1 MLFVLEQNVET
12 IKERKSTMKYIY
24 IFAGKK
30 SGVGAREARQA
41 GRRVCSTV
49 FY

>member
-24 IFAGKK
+24 IYSLKKK

-41 GRRVCSTV
+41 AVG
-49 FY
+49 